1 MSNGGPIS
9 WQSKKMSCIALS
21 STEAEFHALCLAG
34 REIVWLRRLFLRDLG
49 HSPEDL
55 TVSAYGNLALEAYSG
70 DRPPPRP
77 IPIMEDNTGCIAMCK
92 NTGIRHSRSKHIE
105 LKWFWVRQMTQAGII
120 LPVYVPSKENLA
132 DILTKPVTK
141 EVLEYLRPRL
151 LWPQEEPRSQD
162 DSSNPAQERSAS

>member
-1 MSNGGPIS
+1 
-9 WQSKKMSCIALS
+9 
-21 STEAEFHALCLAG
+21 
-34 REIVWLRRLFLRDLG
+34 
-49 HSPEDL
+49 
-55 TVSAYGNLALEAYSG
+55 
-70 DRPPPRP
+70 
-77 IPIMEDNTGCIAMCK
+77 MCK